1 MKTIIREAYARKLV
15 ESGKLIPRYVDFLQ
29 KDYWVKFKPIDL
41 LNNNQIRYIM
51 CHTTNPSY
59 WLDEIQRS

>member
-29 KDYWVKFKPIDL
+29 NDYWVKFKPIDL
-41 LNNNQIRYIM
+41 LGNNQMRNIM
-51 CHTTNPSY
+51 CRTTNPSY
-59 WLDEIQRS
+59 WTNNIPR